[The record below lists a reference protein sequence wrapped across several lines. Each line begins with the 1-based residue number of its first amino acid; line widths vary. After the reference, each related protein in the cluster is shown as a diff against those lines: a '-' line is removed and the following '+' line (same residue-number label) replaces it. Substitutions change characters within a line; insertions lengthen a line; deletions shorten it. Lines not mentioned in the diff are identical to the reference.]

1 MVSDVAGKSSRERTE
16 ILKSKIRETAEA
28 LRVHPRDEKLFQAL
42 EATYLHPA
50 PTQEAAAELLDL
62 PFSTY
67 RRHLTSGIQ
76 RLTEIL
82 WRQEIGEN

>member
-1 MVSDVAGKSSRERTE
+1 METAAGASQERTE
-16 ILKSKIRETAEA
+16 ILKSKIAEA
-28 LRVHPRDEKLFQAL
+28 AEGLRLHPRDEKLFRAL
-42 EATYLHPA
+42 DQTYLHPA
-50 PTQEAAAELLDL
+50 ATQEAAAELLDL

-82 WRQEIGEN
+82 WRQEIGGN

>member
-1 MVSDVAGKSSRERTE
+1 VASKSPRERTE
-16 ILKSKIRETAEA
+16 ILKARIREAAEA
-28 LRVHPRDEKLFQAL
+28 LRIHPRDEKLFQAV

-50 PTQEAAAELLDL
+50 STQEAAAELLDI

>member
-1 MVSDVAGKSSRERTE
+1 
-16 ILKSKIRETAEA
+16 
-28 LRVHPRDEKLFQAL
+28 LFRAL

-50 PTQEAAAELLDL
+50 PTQEAAAELLDI

>member
-1 MVSDVAGKSSRERTE
+1 VKGRP
-16 ILKSKIRETAEA
+16 EA
-28 LRVHPRDEKLFQAL
+28 LKAIIKEAAQTLQIHPRDEKLFRAIDQ
-42 EATYLHPA
+42 TYFHPA

-82 WRQEIGEN
+82 WRKEIGEN

>member
-1 MVSDVAGKSSRERTE
+1 M
-16 ILKSKIRETAEA
+16 
-28 LRVHPRDEKLFQAL
+28 
-42 EATYLHPA
+42 HPA
-50 PTQEAAAELLDL
+50 PTQEAAAELLDI

-82 WRQEIGEN
+82 WREEVGEN